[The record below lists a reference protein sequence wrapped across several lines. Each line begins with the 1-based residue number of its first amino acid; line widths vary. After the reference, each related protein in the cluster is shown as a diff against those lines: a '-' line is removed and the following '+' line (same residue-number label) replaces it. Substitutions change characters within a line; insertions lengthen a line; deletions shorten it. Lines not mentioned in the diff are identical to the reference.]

1 MQEEE
6 MQVFS
11 AECHCHHSTCGIMN
25 TCQKIP
31 DCLQRRALA
40 FLESGR
46 IPFSIMSTAALPLS
60 APLGSVYST
69 IA

>member
-1 MQEEE
+1 MPKEPW
-6 MQVFS
+6 FL
-11 AECHCHHSTCGIMN
+11 HT
-25 TCQKIP
+25 
-31 DCLQRRALA
+31 RALA